1 MYQYLFAMSKGRP
14 GPEQTLEDSSY
25 CVFYTPAQPGAVAD
39 CIEMEQDQMTLRLQY
54 GDAQSPSPLIISQ
67 QGSNVVISE
76 PETREFCS
84 FLQAKGPKHLGHIL
98 MYALQFKIQRL
109 SVLVEASTQQM
120 KQLEDELDSCLD
132 NSGTYRLLDF
142 RRSYTEYGNQVIAV
156 KEILTRIDKGYYPL
170 QMQNSYVL
178 QGEVM
183 LEFRFLEERYEL
195 IKNTVIKDFDTYTS
209 IINNNINRNA
219 RLLSVISLIGVVL
232 NFMFGGLLAF
242 NPVLGVAGGVVIA
255 GLSVAATATYHINK
269 RMPKPPRH
277 HGEAVEQNRS

>member
-14 GPEQTLEDSSY
+14 GPERLLEDSSY
-25 CVFYTPAQPGAVAD
+25 CVFYVPAQSEHVTD
-39 CIEMEQDQMTLRLQY
+39 CIVMEQDQMTLRLQY
-54 GDAQSPSPLIISQ
+54 GDAQSPSPLSISQ
-67 QGSNVVISE
+67 RDSNVVISE
-76 PETREFCS
+76 PQGREFCR
-84 FLQAKGPKHLGHIL
+84 FLQEKEPKHLGHIL
-98 MYALQFKIQRL
+98 MYALQFKIQKL
-109 SVLVEASTQQM
+109 SLLVEESTQQM
-120 KQLEDELDSCLD
+120 KHLEDELDSCLD

-232 NFMFGGLLAF
+232 NFMFGSLLAF
-242 NPVLGVAGGVVIA
+242 NPVLGIAGGVVIA
-255 GLSVAATATYHINK
+255 GLSVAATARYHVNK
-269 RMPKPPRH
+269 RLPKDPGSH
-277 HGEAVEQNRS
+277 HHL